1 MLPRY
6 SSHVFI
12 SQPGSWLPW
21 KACRSFPCLQKYVFL
36 FLVILPK
43 SLFIWFFFKN
53 NDTMEKRSVEW
64 LPTWLSKYFSSSAK
78 VSSFL
83 SICSSV
89 CFNLFISMI
98 KAFLPKLKKESDPE
112 PPVFHFLKQIKIKTN
127 QYWDWFSYPTSALK
141 LFDNVAIK
149 SKNSSHF
156 DHSQ

>member
-1 MLPRY
+1 MLRSLSQLHLSKFAF
-6 SSHVFI
+6 SSAQKWRRCCQDIPHMF
-12 SQPGSWLPW
+12 
-21 KACRSFPCLQKYVFL
+21 SFLSPAPAFL
-36 FLVILPK
+36 EKPADHSLVCKNVSFSGNLAQILVH
-43 SLFIWFFFKN
+43 LVLLRN

-64 LPTWLSKYFSSSAK
+64 LPTWLSKYFSSSPK

-127 QYWDWFSYPTSALK
+127 QY
-141 LFDNVAIK
+141 
-149 SKNSSHF
+149 
-156 DHSQ
+156 